1 MQALSK
7 GASTTQALAAA
18 DAAAAAVVD
27 RLVSDTSTIL
37 MSGYINY
44 GRNVVFDLIREKGRR
59 LSAIS
64 TAGSANRESGDE
76 SNARKAGIYGHCHV
90 SRAARPECRNGW
102 LRRRIRTSKW
112 QVRNQTLSPV
122 REKRQNLFPL
132 KFISSS
138 ERSNFK
144 NRTEWKESR
153 ASERNGPFGEQYA
166 GSADRECGELRNR
179 CCYWA

>member
-18 DAAAAAVVD
+18 DAAAVAD

-37 MSGYINY
+37 MFGYIQLWAQC
-44 GRNVVFDLIREKGRR
+44 RVDLIREKGRR

-90 SRAARPECRNGW
+90 SRAARPNVGM
-102 LRRRIRTSKW
+102 
-112 QVRNQTLSPV
+112 
-122 REKRQNLFPL
+122 
-132 KFISSS
+132 
-138 ERSNFK
+138 
-144 NRTEWKESR
+144 
-153 ASERNGPFGEQYA
+153 A
-166 GSADRECGELRNR
+166 G
-179 CCYWA
+179 

>member
-1 MQALSK
+1 VQALSK

-76 SNARKAGIYGHCHV
+76 SNARKAGIYVHCHV
-90 SRAARPECRNGW
+90 SRAARPNVGM
-102 LRRRIRTSKW
+102 
-112 QVRNQTLSPV
+112 
-122 REKRQNLFPL
+122 
-132 KFISSS
+132 
-138 ERSNFK
+138 
-144 NRTEWKESR
+144 
-153 ASERNGPFGEQYA
+153 A
-166 GSADRECGELRNR
+166 G
-179 CCYWA
+179 